1 MAASPHQVFHTQTRI
16 QHVPATE
23 DGVGPGIIGPQTF
36 VHLWLLLMILGAV
49 AVLAVSIPLPV
60 YASGLAAVDPALTGW
75 WELLT

>member
-1 MAASPHQVFHTQTRI
+1 MAVSPHQVFHTQART

-23 DGVGPGIIGPQTF
+23 GGVGPQTF

-60 YASGLAAVDPALTGW
+60 YASGLAAVDPALAGW